1 VPFGIKLYAGQK
13 VVDEYKLEQGISG
26 FGNEPVIL
34 TWSNPSS
41 GFTLLKIKVDF
52 EQAVSESIYSLSDN
66 SIDIRLTVGEQT
78 IGGNEDNVDSSLL
91 SAPGYLSTFL
101 VLTIITIFSR
111 RKNNI

>member
-1 VPFGIKLYAGQK
+1 LYAGQK

-41 GFTLLKIKVDF
+41 GFTLLKVKVDF

-66 SIDIRLTVGEQT
+66 SLDIRLTVSEQT
-78 IGGNEDNVDSSLL
+78 TNNNNGENTDSSLL
-91 SAPGYLSTFL
+91 PAPGYLSTLL
-101 VLTIITIFSR
+101 VLMAVTILG
-111 RKNNI
+111 RKK